1 MKTTKSLK
9 TVAFALGL
17 AAMGLTAGNLNAQ
30 TGGGLFGKGAETEA
44 GASNEIFMRATG
56 GTGNGFKIS
65 VEQFGGEAPEMSGAA
80 EVLNKVRARGLKRVL
95 VTGSAQQSLLTRLEK
110 HYPGHFTPEFM
121 VTGDDV
127 RYGKPNPEPYLM
139 ALKKAGVVADEAL
152 VVENAPLGVRAAV
165 AAGIRTIAVNTGPLD
180 PQLLLN
186 EGASWLFPSM
196 QALADH
202 FDELPL

>member
-65 VEQFGGEAPEMSGAA
+65 VEQFGGENGGGQGGFNIGTEQFG
-80 EVLNKVRARGLKRVL
+80 
-95 VTGSAQQSLLTRLEK
+95 
-110 HYPGHFTPEFM
+110 
-121 VTGDDV
+121 
-127 RYGKPNPEPYLM
+127 
-139 ALKKAGVVADEAL
+139 
-152 VVENAPLGVRAAV
+152 APLGSGLFIMA
-165 AAGIRTIAVNTGPLD
+165 AAGAAYAFSKKRKKQEN
-180 PQLLLN
+180 N
-186 EGASWLFPSM
+186 
-196 QALADH
+196 
-202 FDELPL
+202 

>member
-65 VEQFGGEAPEMSGAA
+65 VEQFGGENGGGEGGFNIGTEQFGDEGPLGSGLFIMAAAGAA
-80 EVLNKVRARGLKRVL
+80 YAFSKKR
-95 VTGSAQQSLLTRLEK
+95 
-110 HYPGHFTPEFM
+110 
-121 VTGDDV
+121 
-127 RYGKPNPEPYLM
+127 
-139 ALKKAGVVADEAL
+139 KKQ
-152 VVENAPLGVRAAV
+152 EN
-165 AAGIRTIAVNTGPLD
+165 N
-180 PQLLLN
+180 
-186 EGASWLFPSM
+186 
-196 QALADH
+196 
-202 FDELPL
+202 